1 VDTRNY
7 FNNVTHITA
16 NGFDLILRYSC
27 GKTVRSKAMK
37 LIVSA
42 GLLLLASTVGAFAV
56 GYTKVPE
63 IDAFS
68 GIAAMGFVGSIA
80 TLFWE
85 RRRKK

>member
-1 VDTRNY
+1 
-7 FNNVTHITA
+7 
-16 NGFDLILRYSC
+16 
-27 GKTVRSKAMK
+27 MK

-42 GLLLLASTVGAFAV
+42 ALLLLASTDFALADCFD
-56 GYTKVPE
+56 GCRAVPE

-68 GIAAMGFVGSIA
+68 GIAAMGLVGPIA